1 MPPED
6 CGLKSFV
13 APPINCIL
21 YSNQRPHRARMINN
35 EPNNNSAISNS
46 APNGT
51 SNQQTTQIGTGQN
64 IVVNVGQNQTLR
76 GPIVDPTRLWSSDL
90 CDCCMDCGT
99 CKYSSNNGS
108 FESGSDF
115 VLGAMSWFCPCVQV
129 GMNATKVS
137 NCSSPHL
144 EGCCCGFWYC
154 MLWLM
159 CLGYFFGCGLRMRI
173 RERNRIYG
181 YALIIIKIA
190 ILTILIRNPC
200 GDCCT
205 HFWCPFC
212 AVAQEGREVKY
223 RLKALRNAQE
233 MTTASPVVSQMPNV

>member
-1 MPPED
+1 
-6 CGLKSFV
+6 
-13 APPINCIL
+13 
-21 YSNQRPHRARMINN
+21 MINN

-99 CKYSSNNGS
+99 C
-108 FESGSDF
+108 
-115 VLGAMSWFCPCVQV
+115 AMSWFCPCVQV

-181 YALIIIKIA
+181 
-190 ILTILIRNPC
+190 NPC

-233 MTTASPVVSQMPNV
+233 MTTASPIVSQMPNV